1 VGSVS
6 GGGAPF
12 VSSHFS
18 ISEDEITHFFS
29 RKSLV
34 WKRSGEELV
43 VQTCPTCPDHKYKMD
58 NLFKLYISKRTGQ
71 FFCHRCGNKGA
82 ITTNTHSNSHHLL
95 THATCACVVM
105 CVVSC
110 VMVRVP

>member
-1 VGSVS
+1 
-6 GGGAPF
+6 

-18 ISEDEITHFFS
+18 ITEDEITHFFS

-58 NLFKLYISKRTGQ
+58 NLFKLYVSKRTGQ
-71 FFCHRCGNKGA
+71 FFCHRCGNKGTFIPIPI
-82 ITTNTHSNSHHLL
+82 ITCIRPALL
-95 THATCACVVM
+95 TLHRACVCAV
-105 CVVSC
+105 CVCVRVCVSC
-110 VMVRVP
+110 VCGVVRAC